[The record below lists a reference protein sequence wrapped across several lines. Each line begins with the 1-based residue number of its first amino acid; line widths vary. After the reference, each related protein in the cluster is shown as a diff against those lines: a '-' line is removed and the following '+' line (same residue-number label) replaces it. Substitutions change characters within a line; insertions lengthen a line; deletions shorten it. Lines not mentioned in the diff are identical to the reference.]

1 MDPLLLVDL
10 IVKFSV
16 VSYVVYNS
24 FKKGETKYKYYTIKS
39 LIGED
44 SLINLLQCVKF
55 SEEKKNK
62 IFVINIYNDH
72 STVKI
77 SVLLDTF
84 FDVPKVSVISA
95 TENVKNAISFNNKLD
110 IYLEEDKLGE
120 FNPEEFEYEG
130 FYISVKEL

>member
-10 IVKFSV
+10 LVKFSV
-16 VSYVVYNS
+16 VSYFVYNS
-24 FKKGETKYKYYTIKS
+24 FKKSETKYKYYTIKS
-39 LIGED
+39 LIGDD

-55 SEEKKNK
+55 SEEQKNK

-84 FDVPKVSVISA
+84 FDIPKVNVISA
-95 TENVKNAISFNNKLD
+95 SENVKDAILFNNKLE
-110 IYLEEDKLGE
+110 IYLDELKLNN
-120 FNPEEFEYEG
+120 FDPEELEYEG